1 MQPVVRS
8 LKILALAMLGA
19 KMEGSLSFLAS
30 LVRNKLYIFWQR
42 NLVQARCVYKYLLAN
57 SQLKS
62 KLANK
67 NYEI

>member
-1 MQPVVRS
+1 MQPVVRN
-8 LKILALAMLGA
+8 LKILAPSMLGA
-19 KMEGSLSFLAS
+19 KMEGSLSFLTS
-30 LVRNKLYIFWQR
+30 LVRNKLYTFCQR